1 MSSSDGGEKMDV
13 DKASTP
19 SNHITEIIEL
29 EEGEIVEEEGTIVFN
44 FHLFY
49 YLRIQEKSGEKLF

>member
-1 MSSSDGGEKMDV
+1 MNGVSSSDGGEKMDV

-29 EEGEIVEEEGTIVFN
+29 EEGEIVEEEGTITCF
-44 FHLFY
+44 
-49 YLRIQEKSGEKLF
+49 